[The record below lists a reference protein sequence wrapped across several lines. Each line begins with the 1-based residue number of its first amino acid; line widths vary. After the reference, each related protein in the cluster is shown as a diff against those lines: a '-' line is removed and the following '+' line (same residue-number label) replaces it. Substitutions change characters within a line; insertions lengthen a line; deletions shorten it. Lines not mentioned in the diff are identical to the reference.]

1 MKNLYETLGVSKDVS
16 ADELRKAYRALAKKY
31 HPDLRPGDRD
41 AEGRFKE
48 IGAAYDLLSDPE
60 KRRRYDAGEI
70 DETGAERPDR
80 TFYRD
85 YAECGDGARYYWHF
99 GDGDAGQPAVAAED
113 VFADIFGRTSG
124 GGRPGGGHPGGM
136 RMRGSDS
143 RYSLSCTFLDAVKGG
158 RQRITLPDGRSLDV
172 TIPAGTR
179 DGQSLRLKGQ
189 GGPGYG
195 GAPAGDAYIEIHVA
209 PHRLFRREGD
219 DIHLDL
225 PVTLGEAVLGAR
237 VRVPTVDGPVDLS
250 VPAGSNS
257 GARLRLRGK
266 GVPKPGGGRG
276 DQLVALKVM
285 LPDKPDDDLK
295 ELVADWAKK
304 HPYDVRRDM
313 EAA

>member
-41 AEGRFKE
+41 AEDRFKE

-85 YAECGDGARYYWHF
+85 YAEGGDGARYYWHF
-99 GDGDAGQPAVAAED
+99 GDGDAGQPGFAAED

-136 RMRGSDS
+136 RMGLGLALLSVLHISRCGQGRPSAHNAARRPVARRDHSRRYAQWAVSPAERAGRTRIWRG
-143 RYSLSCTFLDAVKGG
+143 AGG
-158 RQRITLPDGRSLDV
+158 RCLYRNPCRAGSPVSTGGRRHPPGPAGHAGGGGAGRQGACAYGRWAGRSV
-172 TIPAGTR
+172 GACGIEQRCAATAAR
-179 DGQSLRLKGQ
+179 KG
-189 GGPGYG
+189 
-195 GAPAGDAYIEIHVA
+195 
-209 PHRLFRREGD
+209 R
-219 DIHLDL
+219 
-225 PVTLGEAVLGAR
+225 
-237 VRVPTVDGPVDLS
+237 S
-250 VPAGSNS
+250 
-257 GARLRLRGK
+257 
-266 GVPKPGGGRG
+266 KPGGGRG

-304 HPYDVRRDM
+304 HPYDVRREM

>member
-41 AEGRFKE
+41 AEDRFKE

-85 YAECGDGARYYWHF
+85 YAEGGDGARYYWHF
-99 GDGDAGQPAVAAED
+99 GDGDAGQPGFAAED

-179 DGQSLRLKGQ
+179 NGQSLRLKGQ

-209 PHRLFRREGD
+209 PDRLFRREGD